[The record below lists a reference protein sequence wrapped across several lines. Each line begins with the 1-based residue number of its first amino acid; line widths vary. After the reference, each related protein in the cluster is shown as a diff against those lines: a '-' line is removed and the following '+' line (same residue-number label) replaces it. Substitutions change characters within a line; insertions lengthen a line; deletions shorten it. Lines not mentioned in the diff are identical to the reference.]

1 MANLRLAG
9 GMMRPLQRFAVEL
22 NRHTIVTVAP
32 AQEAFSVRGA
42 TEDVSGSITA
52 QTAVRNDATH
62 SLSSPAP
69 S

>member
-1 MANLRLAG
+1 
-9 GMMRPLQRFAVEL
+9 MRPLQRFAVEL

-52 QTAVRNDATH
+52 QTAVDVVVK
-62 SLSSPAP
+62 LIGK
-69 S
+69 